1 MAYRVLL
8 TGKNIP
14 IIDTFF
20 NFLWESYDLITSSSR
35 FEDLKKHIELL
46 DPDIIVYCLYN
57 ESRDEI
63 NTVNEVRKRMSGAK
77 AEFMICGSA
86 EDCDEF
92 VSISERVPDLV
103 LKKPLT
109 TEMIKKQIDNH
120 MDDME
125 RAEERAERMKAA
137 QEDSNRRKHVL
148 AIDDDPMMLKLIKE
162 HLHHKYDV
170 SIAKGGLMA
179 YKYLE
184 KHETD
189 LILLDYEMPVE
200 DGPTVFKNVRTMP
213 GKETI
218 PIVFLTGLADR
229 ERIMEV
235 AKLKPQGY
243 LLKPI
248 DRVSLLDKIEQLIG

>member
-8 TGKNIP
+8 TGKNVP
-14 IIDTFF
+14 IFDTFF
-20 NFLWESYDLITSSSR
+20 NFLWENYDLITSSTR

-63 NTVNEVRKRMSGAK
+63 STVNEVRKRTAGQK

-86 EDCDEF
+86 DDCDDF
-92 VSISERVPDLV
+92 VSQSERIPDLI

-109 TEMIKKQIDNH
+109 TEMIKKQINDH

-125 RAEERAERMKAA
+125 RAAERAERMKAA
-137 QEDSNRRKHVL
+137 AEDSNRRRHVL

-200 DGPTVFKNVRTMP
+200 DGPTVFKNIRSMS
-213 GKETI
+213 GKENV
-218 PIVFLTGLADR
+218 PIVFLTGLNDR

>member
-1 MAYRVLL
+1 MTYRVLL
-8 TGKNIP
+8 TGKNVP
-14 IIDTFF
+14 IFDTFF

-46 DPDIIVYCLYN
+46 DPDIIIYCLYN
-57 ESRDEI
+57 ESREEI
-63 NTVNEVRKRMSGAK
+63 ATVNEVRKRTAGHK
-77 AEFMICGSA
+77 AEFMICGSP
-86 EDCDEF
+86 EDCDDF
-92 VSISERVPDLV
+92 VQKSDRVPDLI

-109 TEMIKKQIDNH
+109 TEMIKKQINNH
-120 MDDME
+120 MEDME

-137 QEDSNRRKHVL
+137 AEESNRRKHVL
-148 AIDDDPMMLKLIKE
+148 TIDDDPMMLKLIKE

-184 KHETD
+184 KHDTD
-189 LILLDYEMPVE
+189 LILLDYEMPIE
-200 DGPTVFKNVRTMP
+200 DGPTVFKNIRSMA
-213 GKETI
+213 GKENV
-218 PIVFLTGLADR
+218 PIVFLTGLNDK
-229 ERIMEV
+229 ERIIEV

-248 DRVSLLDKIEQLIG
+248 DRVSLLEKIEQLIG

>member
-8 TGKNIP
+8 TGKNVP
-14 IIDTFF
+14 IFDTFF
-20 NFLWESYDLITSSSR
+20 NFLWENYDLITSSTR

-63 NTVNEVRKRMSGAK
+63 STVNEVRKRTAGQK

-86 EDCDEF
+86 EDCDDF
-92 VSISERVPDLV
+92 VSLSERVPDLV

-109 TEMIKKQIDNH
+109 TEMIKKQINDH

-137 QEDSNRRKHVL
+137 AEDSNRRRHVL

-200 DGPTVFKNVRTMP
+200 DGPTVFKNIRSMS
-213 GKETI
+213 GKENV

>member
-8 TGKNIP
+8 TGKNVP
-14 IIDTFF
+14 IFDTFF
-20 NFLWESYDLITSSSR
+20 NFLWENYDLITSSTR

-63 NTVNEVRKRMSGAK
+63 STVNEVRKRTAGQK

-86 EDCDEF
+86 EDCDDF
-92 VSISERVPDLV
+92 VSQSERIPDLI

-109 TEMIKKQIDNH
+109 TEMIKKQINDH

-125 RAEERAERMKAA
+125 RAAERAERMKAA
-137 QEDSNRRKHVL
+137 AEDSTRRRHVL

-200 DGPTVFKNVRTMP
+200 DGPTVFKNIRSMS
-213 GKETI
+213 GKENV
-218 PIVFLTGLADR
+218 PIVFLTGLNDR

>member
-1 MAYRVLL
+1 
-8 TGKNIP
+8 
-14 IIDTFF
+14 
-20 NFLWESYDLITSSSR
+20 
-35 FEDLKKHIELL
+35 
-46 DPDIIVYCLYN
+46 
-57 ESRDEI
+57 
-63 NTVNEVRKRMSGAK
+63 
-77 AEFMICGSA
+77 
-86 EDCDEF
+86 
-92 VSISERVPDLV
+92 
-103 LKKPLT
+103 
-109 TEMIKKQIDNH
+109 
-120 MDDME
+120 
-125 RAEERAERMKAA
+125 
-137 QEDSNRRKHVL
+137 
-148 AIDDDPMMLKLIKE
+148 MMLKLIKE

-200 DGPTVFKNVRTMP
+200 DGPTVFKNIRSMS
-213 GKETI
+213 GKENV
-218 PIVFLTGLADR
+218 PIVFLTGLNDR

>member
-1 MAYRVLL
+1 MAYRTLL
-8 TGKNIP
+8 TGKNTP

-20 NFLWESYDLITSSSR
+20 NFLWESYELFTSSER
-35 FEDLKKHIELL
+35 FEDLRRHIEIL

-57 ESRDEI
+57 ETRDEI
-63 NTVNEVRKRMSGAK
+63 ATINEVRKRMAGQK
-77 AEFMICGSA
+77 AEFVIIGTA
-86 EDCDEF
+86 EDCDDY
-92 VSISERVPDLV
+92 VAQSERAPDLI

-109 TEMIKKQIDNH
+109 TEMIKKQLHDY
-120 MDDME
+120 MEDVE

-137 QEDSNRRKHVL
+137 EEENNRRKHIL

-179 YKYLE
+179 YKFLE

-189 LILLDYEMPVE
+189 LILLDYEMPLE
-200 DGPTVFKNVRTMP
+200 DGPTVFKNIRQMK
-213 GKETI
+213 GKESI
-218 PIVFLTGLADR
+218 PIVFLTGLSDR
-229 ERIMEV
+229 ERIIEV

-248 DRVSLLDKIEQLIG
+248 DRGSLLDKIDSLIG